1 MPVQELIQQVLELPT
16 ADRAEVAAEI
26 LYSLHADEF
35 DDADEQAWMSEIQSR
50 REEVLRGDV
59 KMRNWSEVRG
69 EILNELRQPRTA

>member
-50 REEVLRGDV
+50 REEVLRGEV
-59 KMRNWSEVRG
+59 KMRNWSEVRT